1 MIYSNDDGGSYDGD
15 DSGGGTGT
23 AMRGYKRARRTD
35 DIQYLTRKQRAR
47 IASLTEQ
54 SHKAKSIHDHST
66 QASEA
71 AQKRLVQLLRERDAE
86 LARINETY
94 KVTSTS
100 TSTNKEDETKK
111 DEPVPDYIPL
121 QEEDRLE
128 LQKMK
133 LNTQSLKENHAKLTS
148 KLSSMEEEWK
158 KADIRAEEKIRKE
171 REELVKRKELQKRR
185 SLEEKERRAKYEAE
199 KEIRQKKREDEQKV
213 YEEEKRALEKEL
225 KAKEKDLDTLNQ
237 TKSQMI
243 WLLKEVIRARMKNK
257 GSL

>member
-1 MIYSNDDGGSYDGD
+1 
-15 DSGGGTGT
+15 
-23 AMRGYKRARRTD
+23 MRGHKRARTD
-35 DIQYLTRKQRAR
+35 MEGTFSAHVGGSGDEADIRQLKKKQLAR
-47 IASLTEQ
+47 IKSLTEQ
-54 SHKAKSIHDHST
+54 SNKAKSIHQHST

-71 AQKRLVQLLRERDAE
+71 AQKHLVQLLRERDAE

-94 KVTSTS
+94 KVISTS
-100 TSTNKEDETKK
+100 TIMNTSTTKKEDANEMKKSETLS
-111 DEPVPDYIPL
+111 DYTPV
-121 QEEDRLE
+121 QEKDRLE

-148 KLSSMEEEWK
+148 KLFSMEKEWK
-158 KADIRAEEKIRKE
+158 LADIRAEEEIKKE
-171 REELVKRKELQKRR
+171 REELVKRKELQKRK

-199 KEIRQKKREDEQKV
+199 KEIRQKKGEEDQKV
-213 YEEEKRALEKEL
+213 YEKEKEALEKES